1 MATDGKG
8 RLERQTVFFVGDLPA
23 KKTALLEGVEGILSG
38 LSVCVYVERSGWL
51 KKRERI
57 MVTDGKG
64 SPS

>member
-23 KKTALLEGVEGILSG
+23 EKGALLEGDEGILSG
-38 LSVCVYVERSGWL
+38 LNVCFYVERSGWL

-57 MVTDGKG
+57 MATDGKG
-64 SPS
+64 RR